1 MLVWIHRNLP
11 IVLATALSLLIHMA
25 VLFPLIEIAGL
36 GRHDGESTKTSL
48 GRAMPGLKGPTR
60 DLEREK
66 AKERRLERER
76 QMQRKLNI
84 RRIQRE
90 DEQKKP
96 EEKKPE
102 ERTPEQIR
110 EEKVELGIDESEAV
124 TMNWIG
130 YAEYEKHL
138 AALSEVEQAA
148 LRLEASSG
156 AGGTAS
162 PTLPPAPPSTTVAMS
177 PNPSDVPLPASA
189 GGPDLPQETTVL
201 APGSVD
207 PASPPVATAATEP
220 AVVAGS
226 DAERARPAQLPEQD
240 DAARVKPIEGEKA
253 PERAPAEEALP
264 PAPKGS
270 DPTVPPSA
278 ESPRTDPD
286 AGATTAPKP
295 ADPKAIDPNADP
307 TTNPA
312 ELPDPSLIDPTKKLD
327 PTKPGASDVVAPRE
341 NADPTLES
349 PKPPLDAPTKDGEAR
364 AATERAEQT
373 APGEGGE
380 TDQASPNA
388 RGGGIKGPEVVSGAA
403 SVPTPPSPAGA
414 PGDARASDGA
424 LSNRE
429 SDASSIIDV
438 PMQNWRN
445 GRPLARKG
453 ITLQTFKPKFNTL
466 NIIDGIAFNPIVEL
480 VIGRDG
486 VPRQV
491 VMARSSGNPS
501 VNEAI
506 RAALFKWRATGK
518 QIEQLKPGQT
528 ITIRLKLIML
538 QD

>member
-1 MLVWIHRNLP
+1 MLAWIHRNLP
-11 IVLATALSLLIHMA
+11 IVLAAALSLLIHMA

-36 GRHDGESTKTSL
+36 GRNDGDAAKTSL

-60 DLEREK
+60 DLERDRL
-66 AKERRLERER
+66 KERRAERER

-84 RRIQRE
+84 RRMQRE
-90 DEQKKP
+90 DE
-96 EEKKPE
+96 EKKPDELKRAE
-102 ERTPEQIR
+102 ELR
-110 EEKVELGIDESEAV
+110 EEKVELGIDESDAV

-148 LRLEASSG
+148 LRLETSSG

-177 PNPSDVPLPASA
+177 PNPGVVTLPAAA
-189 GGPDLPQETTVL
+189 GGPDLPQETTLL

-207 PASPPVATAATEP
+207 PASPPVATATTES
-220 AVVAGS
+220 AAAAGS
-226 DAERARPAQLPEQD
+226 DAERARPAQPPEQD
-240 DAARVKPIEGEKA
+240 AAASAKPVDGERS
-253 PERAPAEEALP
+253 PERTQADEVLPPLPKRDDPALP
-264 PAPKGS
+264 PSPEA
-270 DPTVPPSA
+270 
-278 ESPRTDPD
+278 PRTDPD
-286 AGATTAPKP
+286 AGSATAPKP
-295 ADPKAIDPNADP
+295 DDPKRVDPKADPVTD
-307 TTNPA
+307 PA
-312 ELPDPSLIDPTKKLD
+312 EAPDPSETEPSKKLD
-327 PTKPGASDVVAPRE
+327 PAKPGASEVAPPRE
-341 NADPTLES
+341 NADPAMDS
-349 PKPPLDAPTKDGEAR
+349 PKPPLDAPTKDGEPS
-364 AATERAEQT
+364 AAKDRTEQS

-380 TDQASPNA
+380 VDQTAPNA
-388 RGGGIKGPEVVSGAA
+388 AGGGIKGPEVVNGAA
-403 SVPTPPSPAGA
+403 SVPTPPSPAGS
-414 PGDARASDGA
+414 PGDARADQGA

-438 PMQNWRN
+438 PMRNWQN
-445 GRPLARKG
+445 GKPLARKG
-453 ITLQTFKPKFNTL
+453 ITLQTFRPKFSTL

-486 VPRQV
+486 VPQHV
-491 VMARSSGNPS
+491 VISRSSGNPS

-518 QIEQLKPGQT
+518 QVDQLKPGQT

>member
-1 MLVWIHRNLP
+1 MLSWIHRNLP
-11 IVLATALSLLIHMA
+11 IVLAAALSLLIHMA
-25 VLFPLIEIAGL
+25 VLFPLIEVAGL
-36 GRHDGESTKTSL
+36 GRHNGESTKTSL

-84 RRIQRE
+84 RRMQRE
-90 DEQKKP
+90 E

-102 ERTPEQIR
+102 ELKAEEAR
-110 EEKVELGIDESEAV
+110 EEKVELGIDESDAV

-148 LRLEASSG
+148 LRLETSSG

-162 PTLPPAPPSTTVAMS
+162 PTLPPAPPSATVAMS

-189 GGPDLPQETTVL
+189 GGPDLPQETTLL

-207 PASPPVATAATEP
+207 PASPPVATAATEK
-220 AVVAGS
+220 ALVAGS
-226 DAERARPAQLPEQD
+226 DAERARPAQPPEQD
-240 DAARVKPIEGEKA
+240 TDARAKPIEGEKS
-253 PERAPAEEALP
+253 PERAPAEEQLP
-264 PAPKGS
+264 PAPKGN
-270 DPTVPPSA
+270 DPTVPPSPDA
-278 ESPRTDPD
+278 PRTDPD

-295 ADPKAIDPNADP
+295 VDPKSIDPKADP

-312 ELPDPSLIDPTKKLD
+312 ESPDPSEINPAEKLD
-327 PTKPGASDVVAPRE
+327 PTKPGASDVAPPRE
-341 NADPTLES
+341 NADPTLDS
-349 PKPPLDAPTKDGEAR
+349 PKPPLDAPTKDGEAS
-364 AATERAEQT
+364 AAKDRTEQA

-380 TDQASPNA
+380 TDQTAPNA
-388 RGGGIKGPEVVSGAA
+388 AGGGIKGPEVVNGAA
-403 SVPTPPSPAGA
+403 SVPTPPSPAGS
-414 PGDARASDGA
+414 PGDARADDGA

-438 PMQNWRN
+438 PMRNWQN
-445 GRPLARKG
+445 GKPLARKG
-453 ITLQTFKPKFNTL
+453 ITLQTFRPKFNTL

-491 VMARSSGNPS
+491 VIARSSGNPS

-518 QIEQLKPGQT
+518 QVEQLQPGKT